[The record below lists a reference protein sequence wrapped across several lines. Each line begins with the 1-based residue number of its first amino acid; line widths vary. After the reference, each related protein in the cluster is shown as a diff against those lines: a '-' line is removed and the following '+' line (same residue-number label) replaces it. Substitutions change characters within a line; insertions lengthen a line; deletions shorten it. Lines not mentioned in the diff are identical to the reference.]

1 MFVVLV
7 NYVKPLAE
15 VDAVLADHVRF
26 LDGLY
31 AAGVLVASGRRVPRT
46 GGVLLARAEGRE
58 QLAEVL
64 ARDPFALAGVAE
76 YEIVE
81 FLATKT
87 SPELDFLRDAPAQ

>member
-15 VDAVLADHVRF
+15 VDAVLAAHGRF

-31 AAGVLVASGRRVPRT
+31 ASGVLLASGRRVPRT
-46 GGVLLARAEGRE
+46 GGIILARAESRE
-58 QLAEVL
+58 QLAEIL
-64 ARDPFALAGVAE
+64 ARDPFVLAGVAE

-87 SPELDFLRDAPAQ
+87 APELDFLRDAPAQ